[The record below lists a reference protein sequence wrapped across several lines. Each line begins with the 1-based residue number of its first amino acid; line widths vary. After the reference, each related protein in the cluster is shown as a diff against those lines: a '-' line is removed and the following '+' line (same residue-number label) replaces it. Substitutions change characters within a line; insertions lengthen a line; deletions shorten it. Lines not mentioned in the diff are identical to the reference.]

1 MSRPSVLKFIAS
13 GRKPVFTTFEM
24 AALSGRSASATTQ
37 ALARLEKQGVVL
49 KVRRGIWAAVG
60 DERLSAYA
68 VIPYLFPKNR
78 AYVSFISA
86 LHLYDIVEQ
95 IPRVITLASPSHTKT
110 IRTRL
115 GTFSVHRIAPSFF
128 AGFRWY
134 KDGGRFLIAEPE
146 KALVDSLYLSSRKK
160 KQYGHFPELN
170 FPRSFSFKRAR
181 EWAGRIPDVRIRK
194 NVEKKLAAI
203 IDGRRGKRT

>member
-1 MSRPSVLKFIAS
+1 MLRRSVLADIQ
-13 GRKPVFTTFEM
+13 RIRRPIFTTFEL
-24 AALSGRSASATTQ
+24 ARLSDRSASATTQ
-37 ALARLEKQGVVL
+37 ALRHLEKQGVVE
-49 KVRRGIWAAVG
+49 KIYRGIWGLAG
-60 DERLSAYA
+60 SERLSAA
-68 VIPYLFPKNR
+68 SVIPFLFPRTR

-115 GTFSVHRIAPSFF
+115 GTYSVHRIAPSFF

-134 KDGGRFLIAEPE
+134 KDEGRFLIAEPE

-160 KQYGHFPELN
+160 RQYGHFPELH
-170 FPRSFSFKRAR
+170 FPRTFSFRRAR

-203 IDGRRGKRT
+203 IEGRRGKRA

>member
-1 MSRPSVLKFIAS
+1 MLRRSVLADIQ
-13 GRKPVFTTFEM
+13 RIRRPIFTTFEL
-24 AALSGRSASATTQ
+24 ARLSDRSASATTQ
-37 ALARLEKQGVVL
+37 ALRHLEKQGVIE
-49 KVRRGIWAAVG
+49 KIYRGIWGLAG
-60 DERLSAYA
+60 SERLSAA
-68 VIPYLFPKNR
+68 SVIPFLFPRTR

-134 KDGGRFLIAEPE
+134 KDEGRFLIAEPE

-160 KQYGHFPELN
+160 RQYGHFPELH
-170 FPRSFSFKRAR
+170 FPRSFSFRGAR

-203 IDGRRGKRT
+203 IEGRRGKRT